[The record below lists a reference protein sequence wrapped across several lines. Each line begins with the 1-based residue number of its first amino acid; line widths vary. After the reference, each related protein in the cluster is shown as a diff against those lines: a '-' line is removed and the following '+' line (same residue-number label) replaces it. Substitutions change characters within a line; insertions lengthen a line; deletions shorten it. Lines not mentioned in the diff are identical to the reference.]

1 MEFYRFGV
9 LMKTGYYAFPF
20 ASSFLP
26 ESPAEPH
33 VFPGHCRR
41 VVAWDLC
48 VYLHLYYRS
57 FRILVRYLA
66 SRREAN
72 LSRDRQADLAFG

>member
-1 MEFYRFGV
+1 VEFYRFCV

-20 ASSFLP
+20 ASSCLA

-33 VFPGHCRR
+33 LFPGHCRG
-41 VVAWDLC
+41 VIPWDLC
-48 VYLHLYYRS
+48 VYLHLCYRS